1 MVIGGSK
8 HEPPPHDEVPS
19 LVTEMCADIER
30 ADPCEPVAAA
40 AFAPTGNGDH
50 AREGARHID
59 ALRDGSKK
67 PGGKLFP
74 VRARIRLAS
83 ETALRSKTIDNLDV
97 PEHYTRGSDT
107 LETSDEIDRAGD
119 HLWATPRDVRSAQA
133 A

>member
-1 MVIGGSK
+1 MITPA
-8 HEPPPHDEVPS
+8 EA
-19 LVTEMCADIER
+19 LAI
-30 ADPCEPVAAA
+30 
-40 AFAPTGNGDH
+40 
-50 AREGARHID
+50 ID

-67 PGGKLFP
+67 PRGKLFP

-107 LETSDEIDRAGD
+107 LETTDEMDRAA
-119 HLWATPRDVRSAQA
+119 HHVWATPRDVRSAQA